1 MEEGHREAPASA
13 SLEAQSPPAD
23 LGEVVPGE
31 ALQLSCKSSRCQ
43 GDEDQEKGGCQLAG
57 PKAAAMRRGSLQREE
72 DVSGALGAVWTS
84 SSGYV
89 AAMPL
94 LINSA
99 NRQVAGFAVAT
110 IGWILGTVS
119 MGLVEWRIWYMN
131 NTSLF
136 PSRLA
141 SVGMWRVCIYHHV
154 NNSSRATTC
163 HHYTYHDT
171 YLPLDI
177 RVPQNLLLVASI
189 LGLLEKASIIFA
201 LRNVYIGILEKKA
214 TCNSFITSGI
224 LNIAAGICIFMAV
237 FWNYY
242 SVMNKEGIAF
252 PPSFNMPFKPD
263 TQRIGSAIVVACLAA
278 FMILLSGLFFL
289 SYKFPLDSQVHPE
302 VSEM

>member
-1 MEEGHREAPASA
+1 MSNSSPLR
-13 SLEAQSPPAD
+13 SLSLATDSHS
-23 LGEVVPGE
+23 LGE
-31 ALQLSCKSSRCQ
+31 C
-43 GDEDQEKGGCQLAG
+43 
-57 PKAAAMRRGSLQREE
+57 
-72 DVSGALGAVWTS
+72 